1 MNQFISD
8 ITANLDITEKQPA
21 KKQPEGIAGAETGSP
36 RWSVSQI
43 QALLDLP

>member
-1 MNQFISD
+1 MNQLISSVTVNSD
-8 ITANLDITEKQPA
+8 TTANPA